1 MGRVVELLKKFKYK
15 KTGAILVGK
24 AANANAAASGLLT
37 SEPVLT
43 PVESV
48 SVESVSD
55 ICLDEDDIGTN
66 NSVGIL
72 IAEGANYPQVPADAG
87 CNPGHQGED
96 SNDFDLSSRA
106 AAGTKMTFTLIDKTL
121 FFASCAE
128 LYAVRGLQL
137 KEMSLYLWSKL
148 ITVIKKPIEDL
159 DQVQQMHVK
168 LDLLL
173 RYGQNYGTVILTS
186 S

>member
-1 MGRVVELLKKFKYK
+1 M
-15 KTGAILVGK
+15 
-24 AANANAAASGLLT
+24 N
-37 SEPVLT
+37 
-43 PVESV
+43 
-48 SVESVSD
+48 
-55 ICLDEDDIGTN
+55 
-66 NSVGIL
+66 
-72 IAEGANYPQVPADAG
+72 
-87 CNPGHQGED
+87 
-96 SNDFDLSSRA
+96 
-106 AAGTKMTFTLIDKTL
+106 TLKTL

-137 KEMSLYLWSKL
+137 KKMSLYLWSKL